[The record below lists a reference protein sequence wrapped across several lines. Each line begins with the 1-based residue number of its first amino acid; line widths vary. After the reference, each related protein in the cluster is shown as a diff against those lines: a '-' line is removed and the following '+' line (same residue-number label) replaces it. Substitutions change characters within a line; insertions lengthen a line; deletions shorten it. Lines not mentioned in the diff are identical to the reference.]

1 MRYRRADLAGGTYF
15 FTVNPAK
22 RLSDL
27 LVRHI
32 DDLHAVMETV
42 NGTHPLAS
50 LTVVALPEHLHAIWL
65 ADAVFGIPTASG
77 SGRQG
82 SRRAL
87 AGRDRCAA

>member
-32 DDLHAVMETV
+32 DDLHAAMETV

-50 LTVVALPEHLHAIWL
+50 LTVVALPEHLHAIWRL
-65 ADAVFGIPTASG
+65 PPGDTDCPLRWSLIKSG
-77 SGRQG
+77 MMAINVSIF
-82 SRRAL
+82 
-87 AGRDRCAA
+87 